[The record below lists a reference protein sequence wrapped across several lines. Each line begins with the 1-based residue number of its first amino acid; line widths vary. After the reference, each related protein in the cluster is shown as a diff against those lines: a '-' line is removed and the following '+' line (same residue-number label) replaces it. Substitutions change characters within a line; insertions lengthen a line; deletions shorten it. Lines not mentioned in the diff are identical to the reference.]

1 MFGIFSFIGW
11 LIIGAIIG
19 WIAGKVWVG
28 HGFGLVGNILVG
40 IVGSIIGG
48 AIFWRAVGHISGI
61 GGWITS
67 ILGAI
72 VLLIIAG
79 FIKR

>member
-1 MFGIFSFIGW
+1 M
-11 LIIGAIIG
+11 
-19 WIAGKVWVG
+19 G
-28 HGFGLVGNILVG
+28 HGFGLMGNIVVG

-48 AIFWRAVGHISGI
+48 ALFGGLLGTSGI